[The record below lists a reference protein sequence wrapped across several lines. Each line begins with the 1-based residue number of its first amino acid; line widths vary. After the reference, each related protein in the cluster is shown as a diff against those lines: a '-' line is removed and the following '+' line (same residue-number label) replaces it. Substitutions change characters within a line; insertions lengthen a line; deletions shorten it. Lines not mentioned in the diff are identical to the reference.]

1 MCQIC
6 SINRIATQD
15 RWPKPL
21 ESAVQDIN
29 FLIQTIHTDYEANNP
44 PCTTKESIPD
54 DLLENLRLLSLALEQ
69 LDHDRE
75 EWWYSPEKKEQ
86 RRRLEGEGQD
96 RKLTELQK
104 INNAAATM
112 VEGMQAKLGVF
123 VKWSLGMNG
132 GIWELEEGGK
142 VEKGSW
148 CFWRF

>member
-6 SINRIATQD
+6 SIKQIATQD

-29 FLIQTIHTDYEANNP
+29 FLVQTIHTDYEANKSH
-44 PCTTKESIPD
+44 CTTKETIPE

-69 LDHDRE
+69 LDRDRE

-86 RRRLEGEGQD
+86 RRRLEREGQD

-112 VEGMQAKLGVF
+112 VEGMQAKLGGF

-132 GIWELEEGGK
+132 GIWELEQG
-142 VEKGSW
+142 
-148 CFWRF
+148 